1 MSRVWRKD
9 TFFRGIESCI
19 RHGTRT
25 HKAGTDISIL
35 HILLIHTIVPSSA
48 ALYNDDEMEV
58 RQMFNPKIRFT
69 YDEKRLIIYALID
82 LKNRLLEEGR
92 YTDPVDEL
100 ILKFID

>member
-1 MSRVWRKD
+1 
-9 TFFRGIESCI
+9 
-19 RHGTRT
+19 
-25 HKAGTDISIL
+25 
-35 HILLIHTIVPSSA
+35 
-48 ALYNDDEMEV
+48 
-58 RQMFNPKIRFT
+58 MFNPKIRFT